1 MFLRTRRD
9 ALALLAGAAALPL
22 TARAQ
27 GIEQLR
33 VYYGFPPGSA
43 GDITTRRVTERLNAV
58 GYVKTPGVV
67 ENKAGAGGRIAL
79 ETLKTSPADGSVLAV
94 TPMSPVSI
102 YPHVYKKLSYDPPVD
117 FAPVSMAAI
126 GHHALAIGPAVPE
139 SVKTLKDFLAW
150 AKANPEKAAYGSPG
164 AGSTLHLLGAW
175 LALIAGVP
183 LNHVPYR
190 GSAPG
195 VTDTVGGQI
204 ACMITPLGDVVPHQ
218 KTGKLRALAT
228 TGPARSPFSPDT
240 PTFAEQGFADLTT
253 EEWFSFFAPAK
264 TPAAVLASANA
275 AINAAVKDKAVIEGL
290 ASVSLIARGSTAEE
304 LGRSQR
310 AEYERWGPVI
320 KRIGFTADS

>member
-1 MFLRTRRD
+1 MTITRRQ
-9 ALALLAGAAALPL
+9 ALAMCAGAVWLPRAAH
-22 TARAQ
+22 AQ
-27 GIEQLR
+27 ALEQLR

-43 GDITTRRVTERLNAV
+43 GDITARRVTERLNAV
-58 GYVKTPGVV
+58 GYVKTAGVV

-79 ETLKTSPADGSVLAV
+79 ETLKSSPADGSVLAV

-102 YPHVYKKLSYDPPVD
+102 YPHVFKKLSYDPPAD

-126 GHHALAIGPAVPE
+126 GHHALAIGPSVPE
-139 SVKTLKDFLAW
+139 SVKTLKDFLGW
-150 AKANPEKAAYGSPG
+150 AKANPERAAYGSPG

-175 LALIAGVP
+175 LGLLANVP

-204 ACMITPLGDVVPHQ
+204 ACMVTPLGDVLPHQ
-218 KTGKLRALAT
+218 KTGKLRVLAS
-228 TGPARSPFSPDT
+228 TGPQRSPFSPDV

-264 TPAAVLASANA
+264 TPAGVVAAASA
-275 AINAAVKDKAVIEGL
+275 AINAAVKDKAVIDAL
-290 ASVSLIARGSTAEE
+290 ASVSLIARGSSPEE

-310 AEYERWGPVI
+310 AEFERWGPVI

>member
-1 MFLRTRRD
+1 MNITRRD
-9 ALALLAGAAALPL
+9 TLALLAAAAALPQA
-22 TARAQ
+22 ARAQ

-33 VYYGFPPGSA
+33 VFYGFPPGSA
-43 GDITTRRVTERLNAV
+43 GDITARRVTERLNAV

-67 ENKAGAGGRIAL
+67 ENKVGAGGRIAL
-79 ETLKTSPADGSVLAV
+79 EVLKSSPADGSVLAV

-102 YPHVYKKLSYDPPVD
+102 YPHVFKKLAYDPPVD

-126 GHHALAIGPAVPE
+126 GHHAMAIGPAVPE
-139 SVKTLKDFLAW
+139 NITTLKAFLAW
-150 AKANPEKAAYGSPG
+150 AKATPEKAAYGSPG

-195 VTDTVGGQI
+195 VVDTVGGQV
-204 ACMITPLGDVVPHQ
+204 ACMITPLGDVLPHQ
-218 KTGKLRALAT
+218 RTGKLRVLAT
-228 TGPARSPFSPDT
+228 TGPVRSPFSPDI
-240 PTFAEQGFADLTT
+240 PTFAEQGFAELTT

-264 TPAAVLASANA
+264 TPPAVLAAATA
-275 AINAAVKDKAVIEGL
+275 AINAAVKDKAVIDSL
-290 ASVSLIARGSTAEE
+290 ATVSLTARGSSAEE

-320 KRIGFTADS
+320 KRIGFSAES

>member
-1 MFLRTRRD
+1 MTFNRRH
-9 ALALLAGAAALPL
+9 AMAACAGAVLLPL
-22 TARAQ
+22 GARAQ
-27 GIEQLR
+27 AIDQLK

-43 GDITTRRVTERLNAV
+43 GDITARRVTERLQAA

-67 ENKAGAGGRIAL
+67 ENKIGAGGRIAL
-79 ETLKTSPADGSVLAV
+79 ETLKTAPADGTVLAV

-102 YPHVYKKLSYDPPVD
+102 YPHVFKKLAYDPPVD
-117 FAPVSMAAI
+117 FVPVSMATI
-126 GHHALAIGPAVPE
+126 GHHALAIGPSVPE
-139 SVKTLKDFLAW
+139 NVKTLKDFLAW
-150 AKANPEKAAYGSPG
+150 AKATPEKAAYGSPG

-175 LALIAGVP
+175 LGLLAGVP

-204 ACMITPLGDVVPHQ
+204 ACMITPLGDVLPHQ
-218 KTGKLRALAT
+218 KTGKLRVLAS
-228 TGPARSPFSPDT
+228 TGPQRSPFSPDV

-264 TPAAVLASANA
+264 TPPAVLAAANA
-275 AINAAVKDKAVIEGL
+275 AINAALKEKAVIDTL
-290 ASVSLIARGSTAEE
+290 ATVSLIARGSTAEE

-310 AEYERWGPVI
+310 AEFERWGPVI
-320 KRIGFTADS
+320 RRIGFTAES